1 LKSNSKKHKGE
12 MPMTAPPMR
21 EAVAR
26 LMKPRSIAIVGV
38 SPEPGSPGGNVV
50 GNLERVGF
58 TGVVHLVS
66 RTRSEVFGRPCLPTV
81 DDLPEGVDVVVLCI
95 PERAVVEAVEA
106 CARQRAGNVLIFAA
120 GFAET
125 GGEGIAAQRRI
136 AEVARAAGMGI
147 IGPNCLGVTNSL
159 PGGVPLTFGS
169 AEGRKVS
176 GDRPTL
182 GIVAQSGALAG
193 IFRNSIQNRG
203 LPVSYSISS
212 GNEAVLLCED
222 YLEHMLDDPAVRAV
236 AIYAEQLRD
245 PPRFLELARK
255 ARRLGKPIVMLH
267 AGSTAIARESAI
279 THTYSI
285 TGNYRAMR
293 ALTARAGVVIVDKID
308 ELLDVAELFMYFPS
322 PPTMGP
328 AVMADSGAFKGHALD
343 YAEKIGID
351 LPRLSPEIYQAL
363 VPVMPPYAPPS
374 NPLDM
379 TAQAIKEPEMYDKSL
394 PLLLSDPRIGSLI
407 LAPIMGPTGFGL
419 AKGKRILDAVRGAT
433 KPVIMTNLGFDGPIS
448 DTLIAECRARGYPF
462 FASPERA
469 LRAMAYLTHYARALA
484 RPAPPSIEAAS
495 HTLPHSGTISGAAVL
510 DFLAALGVPVA
521 RETPADAGALALV
534 VKAQRDP
541 DWGPV
546 VEVGFGGAW
555 RDVLPDTIV
564 LPPDLDADSIASELG
579 ALAGARLFVGRDLG
593 AAARAIA
600 QLGAIVRANPD
611 IATVTLDPLLVDA
624 KGAAVASATVIRA

>member
-1 LKSNSKKHKGE
+1 VPG
-12 MPMTAPPMR
+12 PMR
-21 EAVAR
+21 DAVAR

-38 SPEPGSPGGNVV
+38 SPEQGSPGGNVI

-58 TGVVHLVS
+58 TGAVHLVS
-66 RTRSEVFGRPCLPTV
+66 RTRNEVFGRPCLPTI
-81 DDLPEGVDVVVLCI
+81 DNLPDGVDVVVLCI

-106 CARQRAGNVLIFAA
+106 CTRKRAGNVVIFAA

-125 GGEGIAAQRRI
+125 GGKGIAAQRRI
-136 AEVARAAGMGI
+136 TEVARAAGMGVV
-147 IGPNCLGVTNSL
+147 GPNCLGLTNSL

-176 GDRPTL
+176 GDQPTL

-193 IFRNSIQNRG
+193 IFRYSIQNRG
-203 LPVSYSISS
+203 LPVSYSVSS

-293 ALTARAGVVIVDKID
+293 ALTARAGVVIVDKIE

-351 LPRLSPEIYQAL
+351 LPKLSPEIYQAL

-394 PLLLSDPRIGSLI
+394 PILLSDPRVGSLI
-407 LAPIMGPTGFGL
+407 LAPIMGSSGFGL
-419 AKGKRILDAVRGAT
+419 TKGQRILDAVKGAT
-433 KPVIMTNLGFDGPIS
+433 KPVIMANLGFDGPIS
-448 DTLIAECRARGYPF
+448 DTLIAECRSRGYPF

-484 RPAPPSIEAAS
+484 RPETVVPSAGAARQIS
-495 HTLPHSGTISGAAVL
+495 PHSGTLSGSAAT
-510 DFLAALGVPVA
+510 DFVAAQGLPAA
-521 RETPADAGALALV
+521 REPTADAGALPLV
-534 VKAQRDP
+534 VKAERDP
-541 DWGPV
+541 DWGPM

-555 RDVLPDTIV
+555 REVLPDTIV

-593 AAARAIA
+593 AAARAITR
-600 QLGAIVRANPD
+600 LGAIIRANPD
-611 IATVTLDPLLVDA
+611 LASIVLDPLLVDA
-624 KGAAVASATVIRA
+624 QGAAVGGAVVTRA